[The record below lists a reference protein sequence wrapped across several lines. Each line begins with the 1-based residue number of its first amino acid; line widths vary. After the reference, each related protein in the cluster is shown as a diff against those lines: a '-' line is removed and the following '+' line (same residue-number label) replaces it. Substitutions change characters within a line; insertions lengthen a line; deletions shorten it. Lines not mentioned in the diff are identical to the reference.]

1 MYNTRTIKKGD
12 ILVQFKKD
20 AKEIEKLIFSVG
32 FTPKRCKKHAIYE
45 HPEAGILVVA
55 KTTGDKKLFKKKTI
69 SDIKKCFK
77 NNGLEV
83 PAL

>member
-1 MYNTRTIKKGD
+1 M
-12 ILVQFKKD
+12 QFKKD

-45 HPEAGILVVA
+45 HPEAGILVMS
-55 KTTGDKKLFKKKTI
+55 KTSGDKKLFKKHTI
-69 SDIKKCFK
+69 SDIKKCFR

>member
-1 MYNTRTIKKGD
+1 M
-12 ILVQFKKD
+12 QFKKD

-45 HPEAGILVVA
+45 HPEAGILVMS
-55 KTTGDKKLFKKKTI
+55 KTSGDKKLFKKQTI
-69 SDIKKCFK
+69 KDIKNCFK